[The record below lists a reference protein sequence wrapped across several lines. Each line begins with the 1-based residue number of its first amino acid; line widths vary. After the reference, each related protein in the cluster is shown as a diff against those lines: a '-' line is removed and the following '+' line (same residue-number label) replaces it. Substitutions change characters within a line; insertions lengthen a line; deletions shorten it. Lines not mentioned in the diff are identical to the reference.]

1 MDPGTAFSAW
11 TTFLLYRR
19 NYRKAKSARF
29 KGNTSRPPSPE
40 PGVGT
45 AGGRGHLTVR
55 VGQLVEPLLDDHPDE
70 TISHELKVRARGRRV
85 PDDGLQLLDLIG
97 APQHLEFLAQVV
109 GRRRLG
115 YRGTGRLVAFHRGSF
130 VLGYRAHS
138 PANKERGL

>member
-1 MDPGTAFSAW
+1 VPRLRYFYIVEIIDKLSQRCFVFIVIPVPRVP
-11 TTFLLYRR
+11 L
-19 NYRKAKSARF
+19 
-29 KGNTSRPPSPE
+29 SPE

-45 AGGRGHLTVR
+45 AGGRGHLTVC
-55 VGQLVEPLLDDHPDE
+55 VGQLIEPLLDDHADE
-70 TISHELKVRARGRRV
+70 TISHELEVRARGRRV

-97 APQHLEFLAQVV
+97 APQHLEFLSQWMER
-109 GRRRLG
+109 RRRLG